1 VSIATQDAARHMDGI
16 YKYQRYIYNATRKF
30 YLLGRDRLID
40 ALQPEDGSTVVEVGC
55 GTGRNLIQ
63 AARRYPNARF
73 VGFDISRA
81 MLETARTSIARAG
94 LSNRIDVYQADAT
107 AFDLSDVCGEA
118 KAGRVFI
125 SYTLSMIPPW
135 RQVLPG
141 ASGCRSGQ
149 PAVHFRLRSA
159 RGLAPL
165 VQGSVVRVAAS
176 VLRASA
182 GGTRAGTHQT
192 GQRDRRCAGLSAF
205 VSRLRRLRRDHK
217 AGVKAPSGPPRSEM
231 TLGGGAWQ
239 ARRDRQS
246 IACAT
251 NGFST
256 VNHLL
261 TIFSQHPD

>member
-135 RQVLPG
+135 RQVLPQ
-141 ASGCRSGQ
+141 ALQ
-149 PAVHFRLRSA
+149 AV
-159 RGLAPL
+159 GP
-165 VQGSVVRVAAS
+165 G
-176 VLRASA
+176 
-182 GGTRAGTHQT
+182 
-192 GQRDRRCAGLSAF
+192 
-205 VSRLRRLRRDHK
+205 SRLCILDFGQQEGWPRWFKAALFAWLRQFSVHPQAELERELTRLASETGAVLDFRRLYRGYADYAVITK
-217 AGVKAPSGPPRSEM
+217 PA
-231 TLGGGAWQ
+231 
-239 ARRDRQS
+239 
-246 IACAT
+246 
-251 NGFST
+251 
-256 VNHLL
+256 
-261 TIFSQHPD
+261 